1 MILLPLVLVLV
12 STFMHA
18 GWNLLAREQRGRDI
32 FLPLLLIVGA
42 VGFFPALIAE
52 WQGAP
57 ILPIIWQHILIAA
70 VFQALYYFGLFKGY
84 RSGDFTV
91 VYPVAR
97 SLPVLV
103 LALVDL
109 IRGNTPSLIGGLGMG
124 LITVGCVLA
133 PLESWRGFSLTH
145 YGNKTMVWIGVTALG
160 MIGYTLV
167 DRAAAAQMH
176 TGLDT
181 ALRYGLWETI
191 ATAGAYFVLLK
202 WMNQPLIQ
210 IEGRA
215 VWRRVTLAGVLMFGA
230 YSLVLRAYQMPVP
243 ISYIVALRQFSIVL
257 GVVAGAFLFHEP
269 APRWRISMALLIVAG
284 VILISVWG

>member
-1 MILLPLVLVLV
+1 MTLLPLVLVLV

-32 FLPLLLIVGA
+32 FLPLLLIVSG
-42 VGFFPALIAE
+42 VGLLPALIAE
-52 WQGAP
+52 WQGDP
-57 ILPIIWQHILIAA
+57 ILPIVWPYILITAI
-70 VFQALYYFGLFKGY
+70 FQALYYFGLFKGY

-109 IRGNTPSLIGGLGMG
+109 IRGNTPSLVGGLGMG
-124 LITVGCVLA
+124 LIMVGCVLA
-133 PLESWRGFSLTH
+133 PLESWRGFSLAR
-145 YGNKTMVWIGVTALG
+145 YWNKTMVWIGVTATG

-167 DRAAAAQMH
+167 DRAAAALMH
-176 TGLDT
+176 PGLDT
-181 ALRYGLWETI
+181 ALRYGLWETM

-202 WMNQPLIQ
+202 LMKQPTIQ
-210 IEGRA
+210 LEGRA
-215 VWRRVTLAGVLMFGA
+215 VWQRVTLAGAFMFGA
-230 YSLVLRAYQMPVP
+230 YTLVLWAYQMPVP
-243 ISYIVALRQFSIVL
+243 VSYIVALRQFSIVL
-257 GVVAGAFLFHEP
+257 GVVAGAILFHEP